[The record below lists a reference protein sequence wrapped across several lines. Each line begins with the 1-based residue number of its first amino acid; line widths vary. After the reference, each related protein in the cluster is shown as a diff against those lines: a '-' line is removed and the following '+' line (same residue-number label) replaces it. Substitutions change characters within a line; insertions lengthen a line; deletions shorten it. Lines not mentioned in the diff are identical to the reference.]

1 MGVRVRSR
9 FENQPRNK
17 HVESNSVTCL
27 DGGSN
32 PPSSTN
38 PTHDS
43 HRLWTAV
50 VGRADGEPRIR
61 PAPLGKRTF
70 PTKDTDNQRDCRCF
84 FALWKFQ
91 VSEPRLRRLHQDAPS
106 QNSCRNLLT
115 ILHISSTIIH
125 QGSVRRGWRGMDRKC
140 SKSETCFFSTETD
153 FSLYNLLSYFISLV
167 FHSVLLGCVPVINNL
182 PMTTV
187 VWSDTAYYAIFF

>member
-115 ILHISSTIIH
+115 ILHISSIPIH
-125 QGSVRRGWRGMDRKC
+125 QRYVRRGWRGDRTTLHQLIIYIFHTLHYRFGQELC
-140 SKSETCFFSTETD
+140 IHCLRD
-153 FSLYNLLSYFISLV
+153 FGRTVSQNL
-167 FHSVLLGCVPVINNL
+167 
-182 PMTTV
+182 
-187 VWSDTAYYAIFF
+187 